1 MGGFHSNSFPS
12 EWGQPHLK
20 PLPCLRSRGTFR
32 RSPILTEKI
41 RQTRPKKSLK
51 PLQGKRPTLTTK
63 ESAFQPFGLSV
74 GCHWSFVI
82 GHSSL
87 VICPLYSSYLGKL
100 GHSLL
105 FPIPPLRVSASP
117 PLRVTQTVTRIIEN
131 SLTYAN
137 GEHDSAHPTSPETT
151 GQDVLNSKP
160 FLVARQRLGG
170 RVYSDCP
177 HTASDN

>member
-1 MGGFHSNSFPS
+1 MT
-12 EWGQPHLK
+12 K
-20 PLPCLRSRGTFR
+20 
-32 RSPILTEKI
+32 KI
-41 RQTRPKKSLK
+41 RKISLEKSLK

-117 PLRVTQTVTRIIEN
+117 PLRVTPSPHLRVTPSPRHP
-131 SLTYAN
+131 N
-137 GEHDSAHPTSPETT
+137 GN
-151 GQDVLNSKP
+151 QN
-160 FLVARQRLGG
+160 
-170 RVYSDCP
+170 
-177 HTASDN
+177 N

>member
-1 MGGFHSNSFPS
+1 MSSLVGFHSNSFPS

-32 RSPILTEKI
+32 RSPILTKKI
-41 RQTRPKKSLK
+41 RKISLEKSLK

-100 GHSLL
+100 GHSVL
-105 FPIPPLRVSASP
+105 FPISPSP
-117 PLRVTQTVTRIIEN
+117 PLRVTPSPRPRV
-131 SLTYAN
+131 SPSPPLPL
-137 GEHDSAHPTSPETT
+137 SASPHPRVPASPH
-151 GQDVLNSKP
+151 LPLS
-160 FLVARQRLGG
+160 
-170 RVYSDCP
+170 
-177 HTASDN
+177 ASPKR